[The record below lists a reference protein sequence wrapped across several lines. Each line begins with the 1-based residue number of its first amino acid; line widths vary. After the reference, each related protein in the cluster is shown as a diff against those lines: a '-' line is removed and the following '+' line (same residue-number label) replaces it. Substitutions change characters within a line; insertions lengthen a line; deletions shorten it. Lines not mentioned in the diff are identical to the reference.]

1 MISPFAHTIG
11 LLRVCARVYFA
22 SETVQESESVAERIK
37 VVGGEEAS
45 RECPNCHSKR
55 IWKDV
60 LRETRERIE
69 AYLKVGYE
77 WVGQD
82 NKGQVYLRKRC

>member
-1 MISPFAHTIG
+1 MG
-11 LLRVCARVYFA
+11 LLRVCARSYFA
-22 SETVQESESVAERIK
+22 SETVQEPENVEERIK

-55 IWKDV
+55 IWKDG

-69 AYLKVGYE
+69 AYLKAGYE

>member
-1 MISPFAHTIG
+1 MG
-11 LLRVCARVYFA
+11 LLRVCARSYFV
-22 SETVQESESVAERIK
+22 SEALQESESVEERIK

-55 IWKDV
+55 IWKDG

-77 WVGQD
+77 WVG
-82 NKGQVYLRKRC
+82 

>member
-11 LLRVCARVYFA
+11 LLRVYARSYFT
-22 SETVQESESVAERIK
+22 SEAVQESESAEERIK

-45 RECPNCHSKR
+45 RECPNCHSKI
-55 IWKDV
+55 IWKDG
-60 LRETRERIE
+60 LRETKERIE